1 MHHHSSFINIRE
13 LELYAF
19 VFGAYRKDRVKE
31 RPGECHTIG
40 FASGQLHK
48 TDHQVRE
55 SILLYY
61 TVQPP
66 RIHASKGSC
75 KLIKFQSIF
84 FFFLIGNFLKCII
97 TLQKNSPKK
106 KLQCP
111 NNDLLNCMLDLWYFL
126 HIKMKIISKVIP
138 LEWESQQHINDGCTR
153 DVLGEPN

>member
-48 TDHQVRE
+48 IDHQVRE

-84 FFFLIGNFLKCII
+84 FFNWKFFKMHYYLAKEF
-97 TLQKNSPKK
+97 PKK
-106 KLQCP
+106 EAS
-111 NNDLLNCMLDLWYFL
+111 M
-126 HIKMKIISKVIP
+126 S
-138 LEWESQQHINDGCTR
+138 
-153 DVLGEPN
+153 